1 MDDENK
7 KETGFE
13 SLIETI
19 VRTGKLWYLSRGE
32 EFVLTEDTWGDK
44 LPLWP
49 SEQEALANSTDEWQ
63 RCSAEPIPL
72 QDFLFSWIPFLEEEN
87 IGVTLGWSETDGG
100 RGYVIEL
107 SDLAEILRTEAVLQ
121 GVSLEEPEVDTETDK
136 NYEQFLQDLISENK
150 VWILRKGEAF
160 MMLEL
165 KGKSQIPIWAN
176 EAAAAAE
183 CCEEWAECE
192 PDWIPLEEFLEDWI
206 PDLLEEDHADVLLS
220 LGSGS
225 GIGADLFLFGRDV
238 KRELKKRSPGKVL
251 AFRRKK
257 KDETK
262 ETH

>member
-13 SLIETI
+13 SLIEAI

-32 EFVLTEDTWGDK
+32 EFVLTEDNWGDK

-63 RCSAEPIPL
+63 GCSAEPIPL
-72 QDFLFSWIPFLEEEN
+72 NEFVYSWIPFLEEET
-87 IGVTLGWSETDGG
+87 IGVTLGWNETDGG
-100 RGYVIEL
+100 RGYIIEL
-107 SDLAEILRTEAVLQ
+107 SDLAEILRAEAKLQ
-121 GVSLEEPEVDTETDK
+121 GVILEEPEVDTETDEK
-136 NYEQFLQDLISENK
+136 YEQFLKELISENK
-150 VWILRKGEAF
+150 VWILHKGEAF

-165 KGKSQIPIWAN
+165 KGKCQIPIWAN

-192 PDWIPLEEFLEDWI
+192 PDGIPLNEFLEDWI

-220 LGSGS
+220 LGSGN
-225 GIGADLFLFGRDV
+225 GIGADLFLFGRDL
-238 KRELKKRSPGKVL
+238 KRELKKRTPGKVL

-257 KDETK
+257 NDETK